1 MIKFEKKI
9 LIATGGTGGHVFPA
23 YSLAKYFIKNKK
35 SVEIITDKRGFKF
48 LKNYKDVKL
57 KIINSATVFKKNPI
71 GIIISL
77 IQIIFALINSLIFL
91 IKSKPRIVFGM
102 GGYSSFPICIA
113 AKLLKIPFIIY
124 ENNLVIGKANRFLLP
139 FSNKIFVSYAQVE
152 GIKKKHRDKMI
163 EIGNIIREEV
173 INFSKNIRQPNQ
185 AEISILILGGSQAA
199 KSFAEI
205 LPEIFGKC
213 IELGLK
219 LKIYQQCL
227 IEQKEELNKKYKS
240 MNIEFELF
248 NFSHNLLN
256 YFSKIDLAIT
266 RSGSSI
272 LAELLNC
279 KIPFISIPFPYAA
292 DNHQL
297 KNAKYFEK
305 KGYGFLIEENQ
316 IKKELFPLIKSIH
329 EDKDLLSEIRKIQ
342 NTHSDKLVFENINN
356 QIKILTNEQY

>member
-35 SVEIITDKRGFKF
+35 SVEIITDKKGFKF

-152 GIKKKHRDKMI
+152 GIKKKHQDKMI

-205 LPEIFGKC
+205 LPEIL
-213 IELGLK
+213 E
-219 LKIYQQCL
+219 
-227 IEQKEELNKKYKS
+227 
-240 MNIEFELF
+240 
-248 NFSHNLLN
+248 
-256 YFSKIDLAIT
+256 
-266 RSGSSI
+266 
-272 LAELLNC
+272 
-279 KIPFISIPFPYAA
+279 
-292 DNHQL
+292 
-297 KNAKYFEK
+297 NA
-305 KGYGFLIEENQ
+305 
-316 IKKELFPLIKSIH
+316 
-329 EDKDLLSEIRKIQ
+329 LS
-342 NTHSDKLVFENINN
+342 
-356 QIKILTNEQY
+356 